1 MKFARYVDLAFI
13 NPAFIEAMAMA
24 VADCKI
30 NIDQR
35 SAHYTFGNRRLRGNT
50 RVRDFVG
57 GDLTHGMLSSR
68 RVTGDGARSL
78 RGNVGNGFGFGNSF

>member
-1 MKFARYVDLAFI
+1 
-13 NPAFIEAMAMA
+13 MA

-50 RVRDFVG
+50 RIRDFVG

-68 RVTGDGARSL
+68 RVGGDRERGLRST
-78 RGNVGNGFGFGNSF
+78 VGNGFGFGNTF